1 MAGKAGFE
9 PTIIVFQDYCFTD
22 VTVRLTIV
30 TEEYFKQ
37 CLFLNFFPI
46 MLTCTPTLIRTENN
60 SFGDCHDNRFTIDVY
75 IQRTFYFNVPPT
87 GVEPVFSLVKSQ
99 EQSHILLRGYFSQY
113 PQQESNLQPHP

>member
-60 SFGDCHDNRFTIDVY
+60 SFGDCHDNRFTIDVFNTNMSKIICTPY
-75 IQRTFYFNVPPT
+75 KIRTCD
-87 GVEPVFSLVKSQ
+87 S
-99 EQSHILLRGYFSQY
+99 
-113 PQQESNLQPHP
+113 